1 MKRSFT
7 DMKASSS
14 ASKVNY
20 RGSSSSSL
28 YIKNNNLFDENVML
42 CGLNINTNDGC
53 VYVDTSTMSNS
64 NVLYDLLY
72 KSNTIANIKERELLE
87 EVQIISNKIKEKLR
101 ESEII
106 TKQGIYIPEIEDV
119 HSAPFIEF
127 TKKLVKLREE
137 MENLS
142 KMQQFAMKTYYYG
155 LKTNINSN

>member
-14 ASKVNY
+14 ASKINC

-28 YIKNNNLFDENVML
+28 YIKNNNLFDENIML
-42 CGLNINTNDGC
+42 CGLNINTNDRC
-53 VYVDTSTMSNS
+53 VYVDISTMSNS
-64 NVLYDLLY
+64 NVLSDLLY
-72 KSNTIANIKERELLE
+72 KSNIIVNIKERELLE
-87 EVQIISNKIKEKLR
+87 AVLIISNKIKEKIH

-106 TKQGIYIPEIEDV
+106 TKQRIYIPKTEDV
-119 HSAPFIEF
+119 ISSISFIEF

-142 KMQQFAMKTYYYG
+142 KMQQVAMKTYYYG
-155 LKTNINSN
+155 LEN